1 MMTTGSNA
9 AVLTVPDGIDLTGPW
24 PRTGCGLIDDY
35 AGKVLSSKV
44 LTSAVTKWCVR
55 YHLRRVTEPGVTID
69 HAKIN
74 RAREIIER
82 YFPFKLFDWEL
93 YLLALVHC
101 FKGGDV
107 LFRDFL
113 IVMGTGNGKNG
124 FISGLTWYF
133 TTPDHGVK
141 GYNIDVIAN
150 SEEQAMMSPD
160 EIRGVLEENKDR
172 LNRQFKW
179 TKTSIDNVKTGS
191 YIRYNTSNART
202 RAGKRSACLVFDEIF
217 MFENYD
223 VIREYQ
229 ASFGKR
235 PMSRIFKITS
245 QGNVRDGVLDTE
257 LKTAHEVLLGN
268 GDDLRSCPL
277 IYGVEAE
284 EEVLDPAM
292 WVKANPSYD
301 YLPSLQT
308 AIKTDFAEMRYKSEV
323 EETFYTK
330 RMNWPRMSRELTV
343 ASHEELTA
351 ASREIELDLTGR
363 DCVAGI
369 DYALLSDMTS
379 AGLLFRSG
387 PERYWIQHSWICRE
401 SADWDRIRAPLLDW
415 EDRGDLTIVDGPQ
428 IDPMLVVDWLA
439 EQMQRYNV
447 TALALDTARFA
458 LLREP
463 LESIGFEYDRRD
475 GNITLVR
482 PLQIVSVSPVI
493 ESWFRTGAI
502 RWGEIPLM
510 RWAAN
515 NTKRVRMK
523 AEGASGNYKYD
534 KIEGRSRKT
543 DPFMAL
549 VHAAV
554 LDEELAEMD
563 MSWINDLPAVVG

>member
-1 MMTTGSNA
+1 MTTGSNA

-24 PRTGCGLIDDY
+24 PRTGCDLIDDY
-35 AGKVLSSKV
+35 ADKVLSGKV

-101 FKGGDV
+101 FKDGDV

-141 GYNIDVIAN
+141 GYNVDIIAN

-172 LNRQFKW
+172 LDRQFKW

-191 YIRYNTSNART
+191 YIRFNTSNART

-217 MFENYD
+217 MFENFD

-257 LKTAHEVLLGN
+257 LKTAYEVLLGN

-284 EEVLDPAM
+284 MEVLDPAM
-292 WVKANPSYD
+292 WVKANPSFD
-301 YLPSLQT
+301 CLPSLQT
-308 AIKTDFAEMRYKSEV
+308 AIKTDFAEMRYKSEI

-351 ASREIELDLTGR
+351 ASQEIELDLTGR

-415 EDRGDLTIVDGPQ
+415 QDRGDLTIVDGPQ

-439 EQMQRYNV
+439 EQMTMYNV
-447 TALALDTARFA
+447 MALALDTARFA

-463 LESIGFEYDRRD
+463 LESIGLEYDRKD